1 MIYFGGKVNSTL
13 EDKYMRKYF
22 FENIKDLIGHLKSL
36 NPDMGPIRL
45 QKTLYFLF
53 AFYGATYGSIGNENN
68 EEKNELLSEVDSD
81 SYPKQL
87 FADDFE
93 AWQYGPVI
101 RDVYFGNKNDKYEGL
116 GDKTKEEYSNNNDK
130 DVILFLDGL
139 VNDLK
144 EMSDFALVDRTH
156 QDKAWKD
163 KFDADNPYASN
174 KIDKQT
180 LVQEYKEKIKAASEI

>member
-1 MIYFGGKVNSTL
+1 
-13 EDKYMRKYF
+13 MRKYF

-93 AWQYGPVI
+93 AWQFGQSFQQSVSYNTDLTTHKPHRTALHHSIAVSICACHGHYGL
-101 RDVYFGNKNDKYEGL
+101 K
-116 GDKTKEEYSNNNDK
+116 K
-130 DVILFLDGL
+130 DRYHF
-139 VNDLK
+139 
-144 EMSDFALVDRTH
+144 R
-156 QDKAWKD
+156 
-163 KFDADNPYASN
+163 
-174 KIDKQT
+174 
-180 LVQEYKEKIKAASEI
+180 